1 MIWPDQ
7 KLVVVVELF
16 KLVVG
21 THTDEY
27 TAFCIFSRDGK
38 LEMKEKGLDFC
49 KCLQHGNRGEK

>member
-7 KLVVVVELF
+7 NLVVVVELF

-38 LEMKEKGLDFC
+38 LEMKEKGVRC
-49 KCLQHGNRGEK
+49 YYGETVVTKRAY